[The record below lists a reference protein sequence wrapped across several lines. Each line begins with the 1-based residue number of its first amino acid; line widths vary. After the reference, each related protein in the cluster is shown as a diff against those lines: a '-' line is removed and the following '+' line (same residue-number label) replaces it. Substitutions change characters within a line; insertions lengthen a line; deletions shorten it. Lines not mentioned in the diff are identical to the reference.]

1 MEGLWD
7 WVRLHGNDI
16 AQILVLTV
24 VMYLALHF
32 VRGTRGAGVL
42 RGLIIIF
49 TVTFV
54 AASFLTNI
62 AGFEAIHYLLT
73 QFLGLAALV
82 LIIVIFQPELR
93 HGLVRL
99 GSNPFLRRLF
109 RAEERMVQ
117 EVVKS
122 VAYLSRNKIGALIVI
137 ARQVQLGGFIDRGVR
152 LDAEVSAELLNAI
165 FQPTSPLEDGAVII
179 QHQRI
184 AAACCILPLTENPTL
199 SRTLGTRHRAALGV
213 TEESDAVAVVVSEQ
227 TGRVSVAVGGVL
239 TSDVDVEGL
248 GPMLRRLLSGTPEEE
263 EEALARRNPD
273 AAAADPPEPAEPAE
287 GPLEQAKEV
296 P

>member
-1 MEGLWD
+1 MD
-7 WVRLHGNDI
+7 WLRNWVVTYGSDV
-16 AQILVLTV
+16 AQVLVLTV
-24 VMYLALHF
+24 VLYLALHF

-49 TVTFV
+49 IVTFV

-62 AGFEAIHYLLT
+62 AGFEALHHLLT
-73 QFLGLAALV
+73 QFLGIAALV

-99 GSNPFLRRLF
+99 GSNPFLRKLF
-109 RAEERMVQ
+109 RAQEHVAQ
-117 EVVKS
+117 EVAKS

-137 ARQVQLGGFIDRGVR
+137 ARQVQLGGFIERGVG
-152 LDAEVSAELLNAI
+152 LDAELSAEVLNAI

-179 QHQRI
+179 QHQRL

-213 TEESDAVAVVVSEQ
+213 TEGSDAVAIVVSEQ
-227 TGRVSVAVGGVL
+227 TGNVAVAVHGDL
-239 TSDVDVEGL
+239 TRNANVEE
-248 GPMLRRLLSGTPEEE
+248 LRPL
-263 EEALARRNPD
+263 
-273 AAAADPPEPAEPAE
+273 
-287 GPLEQAKEV
+287 LEQLFSGIPTVAEAVQQMKGAA
-296 P
+296 

>member
-1 MEGLWD
+1 MD
-7 WVRLHGNDI
+7 WLRNWAVTYGNDV
-16 AQILVLTV
+16 AQVLVLTV
-24 VMYLALHF
+24 VLYLALHF

-49 TVTFV
+49 IVTFV

-62 AGFEAIHYLLT
+62 AGFGAVHYLLT
-73 QFLGLAALV
+73 QFLGIAALV

-99 GSNPFLRRLF
+99 GSNPFLRKLF
-109 RAEERMVQ
+109 RAQEHVAQ
-117 EVVKS
+117 EVAKS

-137 ARQVQLGGFIDRGVR
+137 ARQMQLGGFIERGVG
-152 LDAEVSAELLNAI
+152 LDAEISAEVLNAV

-179 QHQRI
+179 QHQRL

-213 TEESDAVAVVVSEQ
+213 TEESDAVAIVVSEQ
-227 TGRVSVAVGGVL
+227 TGNIAVAVHGDL
-239 TSDVDVEGL
+239 TRNANVEE
-248 GPMLRRLLSGTPEEE
+248 LRPLLEQLLSGVPTVA
-263 EEALARRNPD
+263 EAVQQMKG
-273 AAAADPPEPAEPAE
+273 AA
-287 GPLEQAKEV
+287 
-296 P
+296 

>member
-1 MEGLWD
+1 MD
-7 WVRLHGNDI
+7 WLRTWVTAYGNDV

-24 VMYLALHF
+24 VLYLALHF

-49 TVTFV
+49 IVTFV

-62 AGFEAIHYLLT
+62 AGFEAVHYLLT
-73 QFLGLAALV
+73 QFLGIAALV

-109 RAEERMVQ
+109 RAQEHVAQ
-117 EVVKS
+117 EVTKS
-122 VAYLSRNKIGALIVI
+122 VAYLSRNKTGALIVI
-137 ARQVQLGGFIDRGVR
+137 ARQVQLGGFIERGVG
-152 LDAEVSAELLNAI
+152 LDAKVSAEVLNAI
-165 FQPTSPLEDGAVII
+165 FQPSSPLEDGAVII
-179 QHQRI
+179 QHERL

-213 TEESDAVAVVVSEQ
+213 TEESDAVTIVVSEQ
-227 TGRVSVAVGGVL
+227 TGNIALAVQGEL
-239 TSDVDVEGL
+239 TSNVNVEELRGL
-248 GPMLRRLLSGTPEEE
+248 LERLLSGVPTVAEATEQVKETP
-263 EEALARRNPD
+263 
-273 AAAADPPEPAEPAE
+273 
-287 GPLEQAKEV
+287 
-296 P
+296 

>member
-1 MEGLWD
+1 MDWLWD
-7 WVRLHGNDI
+7 WARLHANDM

-24 VMYLALHF
+24 AVYLALYF

-109 RAEERMVQ
+109 RAEEQMVQ

-122 VAYLSRNKIGALIVI
+122 VAYLARNKIGALVVI
-137 ARQVQLGGFIDRGVR
+137 ARQVQLGGFIERGVR

-179 QHQRI
+179 QHQRL

-213 TEESDAVAVVVSEQ
+213 TEESDAVAIVVSEQ
-227 TGRVSVAVGGVL
+227 TGRVAVAVGGTL
-239 TSDVDVEGL
+239 TPDVEVEQL
-248 GPMLRRLLSGTPEEE
+248 GPLLGQLLSGTSAQ
-263 EEALARRNPD
+263 EALGQAQGP
-273 AAAADPPEPAEPAE
+273 AAEAEAE
-287 GPLEQAKEV
+287 AQEALERMREV
-296 P
+296 S